1 MIAERLLTRRLR
13 GLRSQQLRLE
23 PHRPGDLPKP
33 RRDGGYL
40 LYAHVPFCELL
51 CPYCSF
57 NRFPFRADAAQRY
70 YRALREEMRMVADL
84 GYRFS
89 AMYVG
94 GGTPTVVVEE
104 LVATIDLAR
113 ELFGIDQVSTE
124 TNPNHLH
131 DGVLGPLEGR
141 VQRLSVGVQS
151 LDDDL
156 LRQMKRLDRYGSA
169 SQILVGIER
178 ASGRLPTLNVDMIFN
193 LPSLT
198 DEGLRRDLSTLA
210 STGADQIT
218 YYPLM
223 VSPSVERPLERA
235 LGRVDYRREER
246 QYRTISRALSAEFR
260 PTSAW
265 AFSRNGGH
273 LIDEYIV
280 DHDEYV
286 GIGSGSFSYLGG
298 QIYANTF
305 SLSHYGAAIE
315 AGHPSVDAR
324 LRLSRHD
331 RLRYRLMMDL
341 FGLRLDKR
349 AFAAANG
356 VRVEVGLPVEYL
368 FLKGAGAFS
377 RDDAEAIELSET
389 GRYLLVVMMR
399 EFFIGVNG
407 IRDLARAGL
416 PEAERALFA
425 DEPTCGRSLRMPQPV
440 LVGD

>member
-1 MIAERLLTRRLR
+1 VIAERILTHRLRRLR
-13 GLRSQQLRLE
+13 TELLRLD
-23 PHRPGDLPKP
+23 PHRPGDLPP
-33 RRDGGYL
+33 PARTGGYL

-57 NRFPFRADAAQRY
+57 NRFPFREDAALRY
-70 YRALREEMRMVADL
+70 FRALREELRMVADR

-89 AMYVG
+89 SMYVG
-94 GGTPTVVVEE
+94 GGTPTVLVEE
-104 LVATIDLAR
+104 LAKTIDLAR
-113 ELFGIDQVSTE
+113 ELFDIGDVSTE
-124 TNPNHLH
+124 TNPNHLTA
-131 DGVLGPLEGR
+131 DKLGPLEGR

-151 LDDDL
+151 LDDGL
-156 LRQMKRLDRYGSA
+156 LRQMRRLDKYGSA
-169 SQILVGIER
+169 AQILRGLEAAR
-178 ASGRLPTLNVDMIFN
+178 GRLPTLNVDMIFN

-198 DEGLRRDLSTLA
+198 DEILGSDLRLLVDH
-210 STGADQIT
+210 GADQIT

-223 VSPSVERPLERA
+223 VSPAVERPLERA

-246 QYRTISRALSAEFR
+246 QYRLISRRLAGHYR

-265 AFSRNGGH
+265 AFSRSDAT

-298 QIYANTF
+298 DIYANTF
-305 SLSHYGAAIE
+305 SLRSYAAAIE
-315 AGHPSVDAR
+315 QGRLSVDAR
-324 LRLSRHD
+324 MRLGPVD
-331 RLRYRLMMDL
+331 QLRYRLMMDL

-356 VRVEVGLPVEYL
+356 EPVMRSLWPEYL
-368 FLKGAGAFS
+368 FLKSAGAFA
-377 RDDAEAIELSET
+377 RDDAQAIELTET

-407 IRDLARAGL
+407 IRDLARASL
-416 PEAERALFA
+416 PPAERALF
-425 DEPTCGRSLRMPQPV
+425 EPESACGRPMRMPQPV
-440 LVGD
+440 LMGD